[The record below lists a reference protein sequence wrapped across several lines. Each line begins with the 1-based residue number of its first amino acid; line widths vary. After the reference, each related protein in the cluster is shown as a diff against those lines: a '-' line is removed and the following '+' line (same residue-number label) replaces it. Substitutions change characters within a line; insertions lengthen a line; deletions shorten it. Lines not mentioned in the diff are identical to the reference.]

1 MLGYTG
7 YGLQGKVLSV
17 DKNVEE
23 SIRVEFDEIH
33 EPEMEHVKQRS
44 AQHYKSVDDVAKELG
59 ISTNLISRITR
70 NIYLLL
76 SSSEKVKKS
85 RKEKEVKPG
94 VKKKVN
100 VGLKFKKTKEE
111 ISGWS
116 KRVDDEWFFSSDTI
130 EILQR
135 YIT

>member
-1 MLGYTG
+1 
-7 YGLQGKVLSV
+7 
-17 DKNVEE
+17 
-23 SIRVEFDEIH
+23 
-33 EPEMEHVKQRS
+33 
-44 AQHYKSVDDVAKELG
+44 
-59 ISTNLISRITR
+59 LISRITGS
-70 NIYLLL
+70 IYLLL